1 MIYGIRYA
9 PESLFRLRWE
19 PPNRF
24 PRGTGFVPVALS
36 GKALFRDTFT
46 RKGDKGL
53 HWKGE
58 LKLHGMKTWTVI
70 GIDDCSKT

>member
-24 PRGTGFVPVALS
+24 PRGTGFVPVAPPEGPCS
-36 GKALFRDTFT
+36 SANQYTAPAAVTEK
-46 RKGDKGL
+46 
-53 HWKGE
+53 E
-58 LKLHGMKTWTVI
+58 LYGA
-70 GIDDCSKT
+70 GGQSK